1 MSSIDDWH
9 FNPSTSTYHGQDGE
23 TVKWQTDPNLPID
36 WETKTITNL
45 KTGEIMSIS
54 DFSNSGKTRVLYVL
68 GPYGI
73 TPEQEDEIYNRD
85 AFN

>member
-1 MSSIDDWH
+1 MSSIDDWQ
-9 FNPSTSTYHGQDGE
+9 FKPATSTYHGPKGE

-36 WETKTITNL
+36 SETGTITNL
-45 KTGEIMSIS
+45 KTGEVMSIAK
-54 DFSNSGKTRVLYVL
+54 FCCSGQTRVLYVL
-68 GPYGI
+68 GHYGI